1 MKLDEIIKT
10 GLWRLDVI
18 KVRTAV
24 NPLLWLV
31 GLITPLIFVTAI
43 IIDDRLIRIG
53 LLAFAALPIIVTI
66 VAYFIFMFRD
76 PDRLQSEEYRL
87 QLKEINLRYRQNRKP
102 DKYNKANQPVQ
113 YLDSRAR
120 IEHGE
125 QE

>member
-87 QLKEINLRYRQNRKP
+87 QLKEINLRYRQNRQP

>member
-120 IEHGE
+120 IENGE

>member
-53 LLAFAALPIIVTI
+53 LLAFAAFPIIVTI
-66 VAYFIFMFRD
+66 IAYFIFMFRD

-87 QLKEINLRYRQNRKP
+87 QLKEINLRYRQNRQP

>member
-1 MKLDEIIKT
+1 MKLEEIIKT

-120 IEHGE
+120 IENGE